1 MTALAAAAVEIL
13 DWLRAGG
20 WESCLI
26 GGMAVQ
32 RWGEPRLTQDVDV
45 TVLVGPGLE
54 PAFVDATL
62 AGFSGRRP
70 DARAFALAYRV
81 LLIRAGN
88 GVPVDLALGGTGFEI
103 ESVRRST
110 AWEIEPGCRVPT
122 CSAEDLIVHKLI
134 AGRPRD
140 IADLDGIVGRQAG
153 QLDMEL
159 IRRWVAGFADVLE
172 NPDLGR
178 PLERALGEVRRR
190 TP

>member
-1 MTALAAAAVEIL
+1 M
-13 DWLRAGG
+13 
-20 WESCLI
+20 
-26 GGMAVQ
+26 
-32 RWGEPRLTQDVDV
+32 

-54 PAFVDATL
+54 PSFVDATL
-62 AGFSGRRP
+62 ARFSGRRL

-88 GVPVDLALGGTGFEI
+88 GVAVDLALGGTGFEV

-110 AWEIEPGCRVPT
+110 TWEIEPGRHVPT
-122 CSAEDLIVHKLI
+122 CPAEELIVHKLI

-140 IADLDGIVGRQAG
+140 VADLDGIVRRQAG
-153 QLDMEL
+153 QLDVEL

-178 PLERALGEVRRR
+178 PLERALGEARRR